1 MHMNYTK
8 ILNPILVLVIGL
20 SLSITSFSSLSQEY
34 IPNPQNPGMEKLGT
48 IKGKVFIDE
57 NGNGIDD
64 DAANIDYNGIFLN
77 VLRFPGTT
85 YAQFS
90 LQSSGL
96 FEFAVLPGEYKLE
109 FSFPGGE
116 TPTKKGQ
123 LSVLNDSDI
132 NPDGKTDYLTVTNE
146 SGIVFVNAGV
156 VRNKIAT
163 IGNYVWNDSN
173 RNGKQDENEKGL
185 GGVVITT
192 YRQGSTTT
200 IATTITATNGNYSF
214 SLPAGNYD
222 FKFVAPKGYSPTIKN
237 NAFNNND
244 SNIDAMGMI
253 KNLGLFAGE
262 VNNDYDAG
270 FVFDE
275 PLPPPIEQP
284 KPEPKPTFKS
294 MITSFFDRYVESI
307 KKGIPVDTKQVLD
320 SILNL
325 IRRTFGG

>member
-1 MHMNYTK
+1 MNYTK

-34 IPNPQNPGMEKLGT
+34 LPNIQNPSMENVVT
-48 IKGKVFIDE
+48 IKGKVFTDE

-64 DAANIDYNGIFLN
+64 DAANIEYNRIFLN

-90 LQSSGL
+90 LKSNGL
-96 FEFAVLPGEYKLE
+96 FEFTVQPGEYKLE

-123 LSVLNDSDI
+123 LSILNDSDI
-132 NPDGKTDYLTVTNE
+132 NPDSKTDYLSVTNE
-146 SGIVFVNAGV
+146 SEIILVNAGV

-163 IGNYVWNDSN
+163 IGDYVWNDSN
-173 RNGKQDENEKGL
+173 RNGKQDENESGL
-185 GGVVITT
+185 SGVEITT
-192 YRQGSTTT
+192 YKQGSTTV
-200 IATTITATNGNYSF
+200 IATAISSTNGAYSF

-222 FKFVAPKGYSPTIKN
+222 FRFVAPNGYSPTIKN

-244 SNIDAMGMI
+244 SDIDAMGMI

-275 PLPPPIEQP
+275 PIKPPVEQP

-294 MITSFFDRYVESI
+294 MITSFFDKYVESI
-307 KKGIPVDTKQVLD
+307 KKGIPVDTKQALD

-325 IRRTFGG
+325 IRKTFGG